1 MYYNGK
7 YSMVFSEWQR
17 LNEFKRLKRRDLISD
32 NERGVIWRQV
42 DIVSRD
48 KARFRCKDK
57 PLIRRYVRTFLSLV
71 VRVTRVLYLHTCTHD
86 LRISSGTTIHRTYRF
101 QFIPSLGKRFTRF
114 ALSSRLFAWAQ
125 LRVCVCVYI
134 RMSC

>member
-57 PLIRRYVRTFLSLV
+57 SLIRRYVRTYVRFSLSL
-71 VRVTRVLYLHTCTHD
+71 YE
-86 LRISSGTTIHRTYRF
+86 
-101 QFIPSLGKRFTRF
+101 
-114 ALSSRLFAWAQ
+114 
-125 LRVCVCVYI
+125 
-134 RMSC
+134 

>member
-1 MYYNGK
+1 MEVY

-57 PLIRRYVRTFLSLV
+57 PLIRRYVRTYVRFSLSL
-71 VRVTRVLYLHTCTHD
+71 YE
-86 LRISSGTTIHRTYRF
+86 
-101 QFIPSLGKRFTRF
+101 
-114 ALSSRLFAWAQ
+114 
-125 LRVCVCVYI
+125 
-134 RMSC
+134 